1 MARLIAYEDAGQ
13 VGEMRVMAYEF
24 TYADAG
30 TPFDFEDL
38 PAECFIDRMALNV
51 EEVFDSGTTDTLDV
65 GTSVDPNGY
74 SPNTETDLRSAT
86 GYQTMAGGGALG
98 VPVRLTAATGIRVTY
113 GSTGAAPTTGK
124 AQLMVHY
131 YRLNA

>member
-30 TPFDFEDL
+30 TPFAFENL
-38 PAECFIDRMALNV
+38 PAECFIDRMGLNV
-51 EEVFDSGTTDTLDV
+51 EEVFDSGTSDLLDI
-65 GTSVDPNGY
+65 GDGSDPDAY
-74 SPNTETDLRSAT
+74 SANSETDLTAA
-86 GYQTMAGGGALG
+86 GYQTIAGGGATG
-98 VPVRLTAATGIRVTY
+98 VPVRLTAATGVTGTY
-113 GSTGAAPTTGK
+113 ASTGTAPTQGK
-124 AQLMVHY
+124 AQLMVFY